1 MEISLLLSYK
11 WPYCLCCTLFI
22 YVYSIFVY
30 LARTSFDLPST
41 GCTACVFWGVC
52 ERKYSRNCRRS
63 HSFWLFVATYFPRRF
78 KTVWFKV
85 TTADITIRWLARVLS
100 SGISQPNAFQR
111 STRQSVVTYTQTLGF
126 SRIVST
132 QRHHTMRHFT
142 NLNRV

>member
-1 MEISLLLSYK
+1 MALLFMLY
-11 WPYCLCCTLFI
+11 
-22 YVYSIFVY
+22 FVY
-30 LARTSFDLPST
+30 LCLQYICLPRTSFDLPST
-41 GCTACVFWGVC
+41 GCTACVFSGVC

-85 TTADITIRWLARVLS
+85 TTADITIRWLPRVLF
-100 SGISQPNAFQR
+100 SGISQPNAFQW
-111 STRQSVVTYTQTLGF
+111 STRQSVVTYTHTSGF

-132 QRHHTMRHFT
+132 QRHHTRRHFT